1 MRLKDL
7 WFTLSLLVLP
17 VMVKAEHEKLQKQL
31 QEVIAGKNA
40 QVGIAVILNGKD
52 TITVNN
58 NCQYPMMSV
67 FKLYQA
73 LAVADYC
80 QKEKLSFETSVYIRR
95 SDLKSNTYS
104 PLRDRYPQGEI
115 FLPIKELLKYTL
127 HLSDNNACDILFART
142 GGTEATDKYIRSLG
156 IRDFSVEF
164 TEDEMHKD
172 INTCYRNWSTPLEAV
187 KVMELLLTR
196 PLFDKDYQDFI
207 KQAMVTCETGK
218 DRLPFPLEGTEAII
232 GHKTGTGDLNDK
244 GQIIGINDVGFV
256 YLPNGKRYTI
266 AVFIKDSAE
275 NMQESSRII
284 ADISRVV
291 YQYVSEI

>member
-1 MRLKDL
+1 
-7 WFTLSLLVLP
+7 
-17 VMVKAEHEKLQKQL
+17 
-31 QEVIAGKNA
+31 
-40 QVGIAVILNGKD
+40 
-52 TITVNN
+52 
-58 NCQYPMMSV
+58 
-67 FKLYQA
+67 
-73 LAVADYC
+73 
-80 QKEKLSFETSVYIRR
+80 
-95 SDLKSNTYS
+95 
-104 PLRDRYPQGEI
+104 
-115 FLPIKELLKYTL
+115 
-127 HLSDNNACDILFART
+127 
-142 GGTEATDKYIRSLG
+142 
-156 IRDFSVEF
+156 
-164 TEDEMHKD
+164 MHKD

-284 ADISRVV
+284 ADISQCRISICERNIDNTTGKRYFSSGSGKFCKEMARFIGHVNFELCILYTFSLSPLLKYPMSLFV
-291 YQYVSEI
+291 